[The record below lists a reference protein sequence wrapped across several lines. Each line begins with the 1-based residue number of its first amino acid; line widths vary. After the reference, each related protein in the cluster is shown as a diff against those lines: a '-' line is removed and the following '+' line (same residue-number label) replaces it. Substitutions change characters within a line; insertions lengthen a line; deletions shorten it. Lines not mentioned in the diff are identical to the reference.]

1 MTRADHIRRIELQIE
16 ALVGHVADLKRAE
29 LLQADDRP
37 GDLLGRLSHK
47 LDAKRGSLGR
57 CSRGRRSPSK
67 SPAYLQGQERQQQG

>member
-1 MTRADHIRRIELQIE
+1 MTRTDCIRRIELQIE
-16 ALVGHVADLKRAE
+16 ALGHIADPKRAE

-57 CSRGRRSPSK
+57 CSRRRRSPSK